1 MIKLEK
7 IFKNKC
13 LYKKNGKRS
22 DDIGLISYIYL
33 FISVIFLILNI
44 FGYFDLI
51 IKYNKLK
58 KNNVL
63 PESLQI
69 TNNKIIFAFIIYLII
84 SILQIIFF
92 YNMAKICR
100 GFLGFILLLIISMI
114 KIKFNNY
121 FFNSYMK
128 DIKVLLLM
136 NDKGIINLKEY
147 MIENQIIKKE

>member
-1 MIKLEK
+1 MLKLDK

-33 FISVIFLILNI
+33 FILVIFFIFNI

-51 IKYNKLK
+51 IKFNKLK
-58 KNNVL
+58 KNNML
-63 PESLQI
+63 PKSLQI
-69 TNNKIIFAFIIYLII
+69 TNTKIIIAFITNLII

-100 GFLGFILLLIISMI
+100 GFLGFILLLIISIIINKFI
-114 KIKFNNY
+114 KYITIS
-121 FFNSYMK
+121 NSFMK
-128 DIKVLLLM
+128 DIEVLLLM
-136 NDKGIINLKEY
+136 NDN
-147 MIENQIIKKE
+147 